1 MDFEDSEF
9 YRDKAHFD
17 VSNWWITSAVV
28 GALPMIFSLSC
39 IAVIPPRLLPNLK
52 PLWKAN
58 EHRNRPDGM
67 DADTMW
73 LI

>member
-1 MDFEDSEF
+1 MDFENTVF
-9 YRDKAHFD
+9 YREYFD
-17 VSNWWITSAVV
+17 VTVWWTTAAVV
-28 GALPMIFSLSC
+28 GALPMLFSLLC
-39 IAVIPPRLLPNLK
+39 ITIMPPRLLPNLK

-58 EHRNRPDGM
+58 ENENRPAAM